1 MEQYPRRTG
10 LTTNYRGLLMTENTA
25 LWIMAIALVIETTV
39 VLAFAILSIYV
50 IIKLKKK
57 SLKRQFE
64 SSQLSENIDK
74 ISTSISAILSNID
87 DLTETVNKS
96 MKDIKDST
104 GNISDLFNRLN
115 HITKLLNEIADTL
128 SKIPN
133 SINEAVAYLIG
144 SLKSTVEKESS
155 DVYIAMKATVNVLK
169 NIIKR
174 RKNV

>member
-1 MEQYPRRTG
+1 
-10 LTTNYRGLLMTENTA
+10 MTQNTA

-39 VLAFAILSIYV
+39 VLAFAILSVYV
-50 IIKLKKK
+50 IIKLKKSRE
-57 SLKRQFE
+57 SLKRRFE

-74 ISTSISAILSNID
+74 ISTSISDILSNID
-87 DLTETVNKS
+87 DLTETINKS

-104 GNISDLFNRLN
+104 GNVSDLFNQLN
-115 HITKLLNEIADTL
+115 YVTKLLNEIADAL

-133 SINEAVAYLIG
+133 SINEAVAHSIG

-155 DVYIAMKATVNVLK
+155 DVYIAMRTTVNVLK

>member
-1 MEQYPRRTG
+1 MTG
-10 LTTNYRGLLMTENTA
+10 NTA
-25 LWIMAIALVIETTV
+25 LWVMAIALVVETTV
-39 VLAFAILSIYV
+39 VLAFAILAIYM
-50 IIKLKKK
+50 IIKLKKNQE
-57 SLKRQFE
+57 SLKRRFE

-87 DLTETVNKS
+87 DLTETANKS
-96 MKDIKDST
+96 MKDIKNST
-104 GNISDLFNRLN
+104 GNVSDLFNQLN
-115 HITKLLNEIADTL
+115 HITKLLSRTADAL

-133 SINEAVAYLIG
+133 SINDAVAHSVG

-155 DVYIAMKATVNVLK
+155 DVYIGVKAALNVLK